1 MNLQKIPAL
10 ALATA
15 LQILPMCRVACV
27 NQAVAPTGF
36 AIVMRW
42 VAGAVALLGSYHAVS
57 GASAAISGVAKWTQP
72 NASGVQAGP
81 VILTPTGTVGTPVTY
96 KIIITTPATT
106 GAQNDY
112 YNYDTLPPGLTLS
125 TNVGGTDGTGAG
137 YITGTP
143 TQSGTYPVTLVA
155 GNTLWPQTVTK
166 AITFT
171 ISGGGGAAPPGI
183 TSPPVSQIV
192 TAGSNATFT
201 VTATGTAPLSYS
213 WKFNTTPIPGPTSSA
228 LVLTNVQSTNAGTYS
243 VTVTNSAGSQGASA
257 TLTVNPAA
265 TAPSITSQPQS
276 LTLANGAAA
285 AFSVTASG
293 SAPLSYQWL
302 KDGSILSG
310 ATTSIYTLASVTTND
325 AGSYR
330 VVITN
335 SVGSITSSVA
345 TLTVQVSATSP
356 LKLGNPQPVGGFWSF
371 VVTGPAQTNYVIWSS
386 TNLSQWSK
394 LTTNFSAS
402 GTVQFTDSNAL
413 PAAKFYR
420 ATVGP

>member
-1 MNLQKIPAL
+1 
-10 ALATA
+10 
-15 LQILPMCRVACV
+15 
-27 NQAVAPTGF
+27 
-36 AIVMRW
+36 
-42 VAGAVALLGSYHAVS
+42 
-57 GASAAISGVAKWTQP
+57 
-72 NASGVQAGP
+72 
-81 VILTPTGTVGTPVTY
+81 
-96 KIIITTPATT
+96 
-106 GAQNDY
+106 
-112 YNYDTLPPGLTLS
+112 
-125 TNVGGTDGTGAG
+125 
-137 YITGTP
+137 
-143 TQSGTYPVTLVA
+143 
-155 GNTLWPQTVTK
+155 
-166 AITFT
+166 
-171 ISGGGGAAPPGI
+171 
-183 TSPPVSQIV
+183 
-192 TAGSNATFT
+192 
-201 VTATGTAPLSYS
+201 
-213 WKFNTTPIPGPTSSA
+213 
-228 LVLTNVQSTNAGTYS
+228 
-243 VTVTNSAGSQGASA
+243 
-257 TLTVNPAA
+257 
-265 TAPSITSQPQS
+265 
-276 LTLANGAAA
+276 LANGAAA